1 MEGMTHA
8 GPGERIVVTTD
19 DTTAAAADALAAVF
33 REHGFVVGR
42 HTFIPGPT
50 EAPRRVALIALPC
63 PLPELVALVT
73 PPTALPGL
81 VAALVQLK
89 KAAGA
94 FASISARTGLELT
107 DAFARWRA
115 GCATR
120 RGGGDRLLTGSA
132 ALRTSTARGTA
143 RECRGAPARLR
154 CANRREGD
162 HDSLEKERGGEA
174 RDRA

>member
-107 DAFARWRA
+107 DALRA
-115 GCATR
+115 LAGRVRNAAWWGRPAADRER
-120 RGGGDRLLTGSA
+120 RIAYVDGTWYSA
-132 ALRTSTARGTA
+132 
-143 RECRGAPARLR
+143 
-154 CANRREGD
+154 
-162 HDSLEKERGGEA
+162 
-174 RDRA
+174 